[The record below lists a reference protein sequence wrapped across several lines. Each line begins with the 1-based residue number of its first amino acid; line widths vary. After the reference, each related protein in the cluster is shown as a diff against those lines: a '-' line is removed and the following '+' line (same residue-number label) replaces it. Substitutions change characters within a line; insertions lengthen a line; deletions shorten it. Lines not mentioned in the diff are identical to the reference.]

1 MDLVLGLAPIRA
13 DACREVLPEQ
23 VPVRRLRGLRIGFV
37 HKLIMHVLLL
47 IELVDCIFDR
57 ALCIFWDVLHV
68 ADLVFERF

>member
-23 VPVRRLRGLRIGFV
+23 VPVWRLRGLRIGFV
-37 HKLIMHVLLL
+37 HELIMHVLLL

-57 ALCIFWDVLHV
+57 ALCIFRDVLHV